1 MGVVGRPR
9 LRNTGVIILLAA
21 MLVGCQSG
29 NSAQKV
35 SPEQQREYDAA
46 FQAMLAQ
53 PGNLEVA
60 FRYATLANQTGDIEG
75 AVSTYEGMLM
85 IESDLP
91 RVRLELGIL
100 YYRLKAYGVA
110 RTNLETALQ
119 SPTLPGDMRK
129 SAEKLLTKMPKQSKT
144 RRT

>member
-1 MGVVGRPR
+1 
-9 LRNTGVIILLAA
+9 LRNTGIIILLAA

-35 SPEQQREYDAA
+35 SPEQQRQYDAA

-60 FRYATLANQTGDIEG
+60 FKYATVATQSGDLEG

-85 IESDLP
+85 VESDLP
-91 RVRLELGIL
+91 RVRMELGVL
-100 YYRLKAYGVA
+100 YYRLKSYELS
-110 RTNLETALQ
+110 RTYIESALQ

-129 SAEKLLTKMPKQSKT
+129 PAEQLLAKMPKQSKT
-144 RRT
+144 RRA